1 MNNMKNTITAS
12 VILSTALLTACGGT
26 DTGSGGPTSKTSIN
40 SYEIAG
46 SETVQAGDVVP
57 INAGVN
63 EGAFEV
69 NWDVSSSNPY
79 HVRLYVSDD
88 AILSTDDDIQFFSQ
102 NCGTPSSIYNCNRTA
117 NFDCSFSAQNQIVC
131 NETTYNRGKN
141 IGSFLNSLPQQA
153 YLIMQACNGLFDSC
167 KDQAIAIELQ

>member
-26 DTGSGGPTSKTSIN
+26 DTGGGGPTSKTSIN

-69 NWDVSSSNPY
+69 NWDV
-79 HVRLYVSDD
+79 
-88 AILSTDDDIQFFSQ
+88 
-102 NCGTPSSIYNCNRTA
+102 TA
-117 NFDCSFSAQNQIVC
+117 
-131 NETTYNRGKN
+131 TYD
-141 IGSFLNSLPQQA
+141 
-153 YLIMQACNGLFDSC
+153 LI
-167 KDQAIAIELQ
+167 